1 MRHGE
6 IQQNVRQYINGR
18 WETSATTGVSVNPSD
33 TREVVAEYARAD
45 RHQAELAVRAAAD
58 AFPHWARST
67 PQRRADVLDRIGSE
81 ILERRD
87 VLGLLIAR
95 EQGKPL
101 ADAVAEAVQAGRSV
115 KFLAGEA
122 LRQGAG
128 DSGGTRAVM
137 RAGLQVDVSHAPVGV
152 VGVITPWS
160 SPLAIP
166 ATQVAEALAAGNTVV
181 FKPSERV
188 PACGW
193 ALADVISRAGLPA
206 GTFNLLM
213 GSGRELGQ
221 ALVDSPQVQA
231 LSFVGSAAKA
241 ERVRLAATARRAR
254 VRLDTGG
261 LNTLVVL
268 ADADLAQA
276 VDCAVQGAYGVNGH
290 RGNASSR
297 IVVEAPLHDAFVAR
311 LRERLA
317 TLTVGHALERDTAL
331 GPLPH
336 AAELA
341 RHLERV
347 QLAQGEGAERV
358 WGGETLTRATPG
370 HYLSPALFLAR
381 PAHRIAREPLFGPI
395 ACVLRA
401 VDYEDALAIANDTP
415 DTLSAALCT
424 QSLRHALHFRRHA
437 AAATTLLNLPT
448 TAADDAI
455 DRRAAPFFS
464 TPRTG
469 YLPA

>member
-95 EQGKPL
+95 ETGKPL
-101 ADAVAEAVQAGRSV
+101 TDAVAEAVQAGRSV

-122 LRQGAG
+122 LRQGTG
-128 DSGGTRAVM
+128 DSWRP
-137 RAGLQVDVSHAPVGV
+137 RAGLQADVSHAPLGV
-152 VGVITPWS
+152 VGLITSWS

-166 ATQVAEALAAGNTVV
+166 AAQVAEALAAGNTVV
-181 FKPSERV
+181 FKPAEQV

-193 ALADVISRAGLPA
+193 ALADIISRAALPA

-231 LSFVGSAAKA
+231 LSFVGSAAKG
-241 ERVRLAATARRAR
+241 ERLRVAATARRAR
-254 VRLDTGG
+254 LRLDTGG

-290 RGNASSR
+290 RGSASSR

-317 TLTVGHALERDTAL
+317 TLPVGHALDRDTAL
-331 GPLPH
+331 GPLPD
-336 AAELA
+336 ATELA
-341 RHLERV
+341 RNLERV

-358 WGGETLTRATPG
+358 WGGEALTRATPG

-381 PAHRIAREPLFGPI
+381 PTHRIAREPLFGPI

-415 DTLSAALCT
+415 DALSAALCT

-448 TAADDAI
+448 TAADDAV
-455 DRRAAPFFS
+455 DRRASPFFS
-464 TPRTG
+464 TLRTG
-469 YLPA
+469 YLPT

>member
-18 WETSATTGVSVNPSD
+18 WETSATTGVSLNPSD

-45 RHQAELAVRAAAD
+45 RHQAERAVRAAAD

-81 ILERRD
+81 LLERRD
-87 VLGLLIAR
+87 ALGLLIAR
-95 EQGKPL
+95 ETGKPL
-101 ADAVAEAVQAGRSV
+101 TDAVAEAVQAGRSV

-122 LRQGAG
+122 LRHGAG
-128 DSGGTRAVM
+128 DSWGTRAVM
-137 RAGLQVDVSHAPVGV
+137 RAGLQADVSHAPVGV

-160 SPLAIP
+160 NPLAIP
-166 ATQVAEALAAGNTVV
+166 AAQVAEALAAGNSVV
-181 FKPSERV
+181 FKPAERV

-193 ALADVISRAGLPA
+193 ALADIVSRAALPA

-213 GSGRELGQ
+213 GSGRALGQ
-221 ALVDSPQVQA
+221 ALVDNPQVQA
-231 LSFVGSAAKA
+231 LSFVGSAARA
-241 ERVRLAATARRAR
+241 EHVRLAATARRLR
-254 VRLDTGG
+254 LRLDTGG

-290 RGNASSR
+290 RGSASSR

-317 TLTVGHALERDTAL
+317 TLPVGHALERDTAL
-331 GPLPH
+331 GPLPD

-341 RHLERV
+341 RNLERV
-347 QLAQGEGAERV
+347 QLAQNEGAERV
-358 WGGETLTRATPG
+358 WGGEAITRATPG
-370 HYLSPALFLAR
+370 HYMSPALFLAR
-381 PAHRIAREPLFGPI
+381 PVHRIAREALFGPI

-401 VDYEDALAIANDTP
+401 VDYEDALALANDTP
-415 DTLSAALCT
+415 DALSAALCT

-437 AAATTLLNLPT
+437 AAATTLVNLPT

>member
-87 VLGLLIAR
+87 ALGLLIAR
-95 EQGKPL
+95 ETGKPL
-101 ADAVAEAVQAGRSV
+101 TDAVAEAVQAGRSV
-115 KFLAGEA
+115 KYLAGEA
-122 LRQGAG
+122 LRHDTG
-128 DSGGTRAVM
+128 DSWRP
-137 RAGLQVDVSHAPVGV
+137 RAGLQADVSQAPVGV
-152 VGVITPWS
+152 VGLITPWS

-166 ATQVAEALAAGNTVV
+166 AAQMAEALAAGNSVV
-181 FKPSERV
+181 FKPAERV

-193 ALADVISRAGLPA
+193 ALADIVSRAALPA

-241 ERVRLAATARRAR
+241 ERLRVAATARRTR
-254 VRLDTGG
+254 LRLDTGG

-290 RGNASSR
+290 RGSASSR

-317 TLTVGHALERDTAL
+317 TLPVGHALDRDTAL
-331 GPLPH
+331 GPLPD
-336 AAELA
+336 ASELA
-341 RHLERV
+341 RNLERV
-347 QLAQGEGAERV
+347 QLARSEGAERV
-358 WGGETLTRATPG
+358 WGGEALTRATPG
-370 HYLSPALFLAR
+370 HYMSPALLLAR
-381 PAHRIAREPLFGPI
+381 PTHRIAREALFGPI

-415 DTLSAALCT
+415 DALNAALCT
-424 QSLRHALHFRRHA
+424 QSLRHALHFRSHA

-448 TAADDAI
+448 TAADD
-455 DRRAAPFFS
+455 
-464 TPRTG
+464 
-469 YLPA
+469 

>member
-45 RHQAELAVRAAAD
+45 HHQAERAVRAAAD

-87 VLGLLIAR
+87 ALGLLIAR
-95 EQGKPL
+95 ETGKPL
-101 ADAVAEAVQAGRSV
+101 TDAVAEAVQAGRSV

-122 LRQGAG
+122 LRHGTG
-128 DSGGTRAVM
+128 DSWRP
-137 RAGLQVDVSHAPVGV
+137 RAGLQADVSQAPLGV
-152 VGVITPWS
+152 VGLITSWS

-166 ATQVAEALAAGNTVV
+166 AAQLAEALAAGNSVV
-181 FKPSERV
+181 FKPAEQV

-193 ALADVISRAGLPA
+193 ALADIVSRAALPA

-241 ERVRLAATARRAR
+241 ERLRVAATARRAR
-254 VRLDTGG
+254 LRLDTGG

-290 RGNASSR
+290 RGSASSR

-317 TLTVGHALERDTAL
+317 TLPVGHALDRDTAL
-331 GPLPH
+331 GPLPD
-336 AAELA
+336 ATELA

-358 WGGETLTRATPG
+358 WGGEALTRATPG
-370 HYLSPALFLAR
+370 HYMSPALFLAR
-381 PAHRIAREPLFGPI
+381 PTHRIAREALFGPI

-415 DTLSAALCT
+415 DALSAALCT

-437 AAATTLLNLPT
+437 VAATTLLNLPT

-455 DRRAAPFFS
+455 DQRAPPFFS